1 MTTAEEQKAKTGESV
16 CSAMQGSF
24 FGRNAKKKF
33 SQILT

>member
-1 MTTAEEQKAKTGESV
+1 MTAAEEQNAKIKESV
-16 CSAMQGSF
+16 CSAMQGNF

>member
-1 MTTAEEQKAKTGESV
+1 MTTAEEQNAKTGESV
-16 CSAMQGSF
+16 YSAAQRRF